1 MYQPRFIE
9 PAGCNNNATSYPAML
24 HYDQPRPT
32 AMKTMEAPSGTTKEE
47 KSRRDKRRGL
57 NAALRRGSKSPR
69 TSRRRVSPSRSPT
82 RGAASK
88 LEKGPN
94 HGGTSQK
101 MSISQSAK
109 SPRALARKADETGS
123 PKSRK
128 RRTTGASSPAR
139 HILPELPPVVTPL
152 NVASPPWLLPSEMTA
167 PLIGPPLLPQQEQQS
182 HLPSTMYVPC
192 HDQNCEAFPKI
203 SEVPWG
209 LDSVPPPQVPDHQ
222 YTHFS
227 PTPGQP
233 LPPPILTHG
242 STLPQM
248 QYTTGL
254 LQPAPTL
261 SYDPMG
267 GYQVNRE
274 RLEPGYSPFPSQ
286 GQSAYPNDRMPPGIL
301 RHYVSRANDG
311 SRRWQEKARAKTH
324 TKTSSSSSTTSSSEV
339 SNDAGGSKKVRD
351 NAWLAL
357 GLGCAGFLAFVG
369 LYALLNVAVNGRRSA
384 HDGVN
389 PMTVQAE
396 YDGPLAA
403 RHRFEA
409 PKSQVMNAPSAGDT
423 VNSGSSGVLT
433 EKDASRKERSSG

>member
-1 MYQPRFIE
+1 
-9 PAGCNNNATSYPAML
+9 
-24 HYDQPRPT
+24 
-32 AMKTMEAPSGTTKEE
+32 
-47 KSRRDKRRGL
+47 
-57 NAALRRGSKSPR
+57 
-69 TSRRRVSPSRSPT
+69 
-82 RGAASK
+82 
-88 LEKGPN
+88 
-94 HGGTSQK
+94 
-101 MSISQSAK
+101 MSASQSAI
-109 SPRALARKADETGS
+109 SPRDFTRKADETGS

-139 HILPELPPVVTPL
+139 HILPELPPVVPPL
-152 NVASPPWLLPSEMTA
+152 NVASPPWLLPSEMRA

-209 LDSVPPPQVPDHQ
+209 LDSVPPPHVPDHQ

-227 PTPGQP
+227 PIPGQP

-248 QYTTGL
+248 QYTTGP

-311 SRRWQEKARAKTH
+311 SRRWQEKSACLRLTQKRAAPVAPQAPARCQMT
-324 TKTSSSSSTTSSSEV
+324 
-339 SNDAGGSKKVRD
+339 AGGSKKVRD

-357 GLGCAGFLAFVG
+357 GLGCAGFLVFVG

-409 PKSQVMNAPSAGDT
+409 PKSQVMNAPSTGDA
-423 VNSGSSGVLT
+423 VKSRSSGVLT
-433 EKDASRKERSSG
+433 EKDASRKERSSWLNFEVADDSVMVRHKVR